1 MSIKIVT
8 AESLAAD
15 KVANG
20 LTRNAH
26 VILGNGR
33 DNVKNEPRY
42 APIKFMSNGNEVE
55 FDSIPYKVTSKA
67 WKNSEGQFNLYR
79 DMKVVKDRLENA
91 GNAPSPTDL
100 AAYYAYLFIDVAR
113 QADELADHS
122 AEIYNVIS
130 RPDAPEVTKLRDIIP
145 YVGKE
150 KKITGASDSVPL
162 IEANEAQTADITLY
176 FKAFGWKD
184 SIKNL
189 VFNPFDSI
197 ARVTEAA
204 AKILVDSR
212 NNDVIGYLVG
222 LTYPALQ
229 SQVADTTGATRDLK
243 VYNTFVNAIGTIS
256 KLKHPLTGRLLSN
269 MGVFAGKLKVL
280 AHPKDAWDFSRILG
294 GQLVGAS
301 GVAQNVSA
309 LPIASIIPYGGGI
322 MDGLIWGKETLSLPG
337 VTQGYAYLFLPN
349 DLGGFVLDK
358 VDLTLETGQGSV
370 LELSAEERAWYRV
383 NGLFHDWFVGGAKDN
398 TNSGLGCVVK
408 ITLPA

>member
-1 MSIKIVT
+1 MAIRIVT
-8 AESLAAD
+8 AESLAEE

-20 LTRNAH
+20 LTREAR
-26 VILGNGR
+26 VIMGSGR
-33 DNVKNEPRY
+33 DNV
-42 APIKFMSNGNEVE
+42 NGKLQSAKLKYVVNGAEVE
-55 FDSIPYKVTSKA
+55 IDALPYKVTSKA

-79 DMKVVKDRLENA
+79 DMRAAKERIMNA
-91 GNAPSPTDL
+91 ASAPSPTDL

-122 AEIYNVIS
+122 AEIYTVLS
-130 RPDAPEVTKLRDIIP
+130 RPDAQEVTKLRDIVP

-150 KKITGASDSVPL
+150 KAITGASDAVPL
-162 IEANEAQTADITLY
+162 IEANEAQAADITLY

-184 SIKNL
+184 SLKNL

-204 AKILVDSR
+204 AKILVDNR
-212 NNDVIGYLVG
+212 NNDVIGHLVG
-222 LTYPALQ
+222 LTYPAK
-229 SQVADTTGATRDLK
+229 QVQIADTTGATRDLK

-256 KLKHPLTGRLLSN
+256 LLKHPLTKRLLSN
-269 MGVFAGKLKVL
+269 MGVFAGRLKVL

-309 LPIASIIPYGGGI
+309 LPIAAIIPYGAGL
-322 MDGLIWGKETLSLPG
+322 MDGMTWGKETLSLPG

-349 DLGGFVLDK
+349 DLGGF
-358 VDLTLETGQGSV
+358 V

-398 TNSGLGCVVK
+398 TNSGEGCVVK